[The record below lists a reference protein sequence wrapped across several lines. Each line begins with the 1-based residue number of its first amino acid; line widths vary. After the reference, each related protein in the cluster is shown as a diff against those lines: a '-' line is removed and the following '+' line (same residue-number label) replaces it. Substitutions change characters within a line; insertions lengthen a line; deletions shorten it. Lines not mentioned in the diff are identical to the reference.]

1 MRHPEQLTNHQRQA
15 LIDRFDSILKEGY
28 YNEILMTMNIIQQQM
43 LEWERIEG
51 INIHA
56 SMYNH
61 SLYEILSLLE
71 VPFLPEKQ

>member
-1 MRHPEQLTNHQRQA
+1 MRHPEKLTNLQREA
-15 LIDRFDSILKEGY
+15 LISRFDSILQEGY
-28 YNEILMTMNIIQQQM
+28 YTEILMTMNIIQQMM

-56 SMYNH
+56 AMYSH

-71 VPFLPEKQ
+71 VPFLQDK